1 MSDRPVELYSGT
13 ERLSDRSVDELI
25 DVVSRYL
32 PILSHD
38 VRTPMTALK
47 GSINLLSS
55 GFAGQLS
62 DKQLRFV
69 DICDR
74 NTEFATLLVQDVVDL
89 IRLELDIMERRST
102 ELDVL
107 AEVRDFV
114 EQAAKITSLPVSLDM
129 PNGPVRVE
137 ADRGCLRR
145 VISALV
151 RFTQGWPEITTATIR
166 VRSERD
172 YVELVAIAD
181 PVKINP
187 QELIDTVPRA
197 RRQVEGRL
205 VTTGLELR
213 LLSAAARSGGAWFG
227 VEGGLGE
234 ASRATFRW
242 SRSS

>member
-1 MSDRPVELYSGT
+1 MSDQSVELCGVT
-13 ERLSDRSVDELI
+13 ERSNDQSVNDLI

-62 DKQLRFV
+62 EKQQRFV

-74 NTEFATLLVQDVVDL
+74 NTDFATLLVQDVVDL
-89 IRLELDIMERRST
+89 IRLELGTMERRIT

-114 EQAAKITSLPVSLDM
+114 EQTAKITSLPVSLDL
-129 PNGPVRVE
+129 PNNPVRVE

-151 RFTQGWPEITTATIR
+151 RFTQGWPEIKTAMFR

-172 YVELVAIAD
+172 YVELTAVAD

-187 QELIDTVPRA
+187 QQLIYTVPRA

-213 LLSAAARSGGAWFG
+213 LLHAAAISGGAWFG
-227 VEGGLGE
+227 VEGGLGGPS
-234 ASRATFRW
+234 AATFRW
-242 SRSS
+242 SRSG

>member
-1 MSDRPVELYSGT
+1 MSERSVEFQD
-13 ERLSDRSVDELI
+13 EARRLSDQSIDELV

-62 DKQLRFV
+62 EKQLRFV

-74 NTEFATLLVQDVVDL
+74 NTDFATLLVQDVVDL
-89 IRLELDIMERRST
+89 IRLELGIMERRFT

-107 AEVRDFV
+107 TEVRDFV
-114 EQAAKITSLPVSLDM
+114 DKSSKVTSLPVSLEIS
-129 PNGPVRVE
+129 NAPVLVE

-145 VISALV
+145 IIGALV
-151 RFTQGWPEITTATIR
+151 RFTQGWPEITRATLR
-166 VRSERD
+166 VRSERE
-172 YVELVAIAD
+172 YVELVAVAD
-181 PVKINP
+181 PLKTDP

-205 VTTGLELR
+205 ITTGLELR
-213 LLSAAARSGGAWFG
+213 LLSVAARTGGAWFG

-242 SRSS
+242 PRSS